1 MTEHC
6 NPSNWDC
13 SVTIKRNVKVLEII
27 YHEDKEVASKFI
39 YLHSVVRTIQDIVLT
54 VNTTILTQLTKFNPH
69 IGYMF
74 V

>member
-13 SVTIKRNVKVLEII
+13 SVTMKRNVKVLEII
-27 YHEDKEVASKFI
+27 YHEEKEVAFKFI
-39 YLHSVVRTIQDIVLT
+39 YLHSVVCTIQNIVLP
-54 VNTTILTQLTKFNPH
+54 VNTITLTQLTKFNPYTS
-69 IGYMF
+69 YMF